1 MKLGIITSGG
11 DAPGMNAAV
20 RATVRYALSKG
31 IECVGYNR
39 AYAGI
44 LEGDRIPL
52 DRRSVS
58 DIIGKGGTML
68 LSDRCPDF
76 LNKDCR
82 LKAYEQLKADGIDAL
97 IAIGGDGTFRGAAD
111 LYTDTGFPIVGVP
124 ATIDNDLSY
133 TEFTIGFDTAV
144 NNAIYAIEC
153 IKDTGE
159 AHSKVSII
167 EVMGRHCGNI
177 ALHAGMSAGA
187 EFILCPEILFD
198 FDAICD
204 EIVSMR
210 ASGRKSIL
218 IVNAEGAA
226 PMEELGKRLK
236 EKTGIAA
243 RETRLGF
250 IQRGGNATYSD
261 RMLASR
267 MGIAAVDAFL
277 AGKSPC
283 VIGIKGGELFDM
295 DLFDALKVKADVDHA
310 LYEKAAALV

>member
-1 MKLGIITSGG
+1 MKIGIITSGG

-31 IECVGYNR
+31 IECLGYNR

-44 LEGDRIPL
+44 LDGESVPMNK
-52 DRRSVS
+52 RSVS
-58 DIIGKGGTML
+58 NIIGKGGTVL
-68 LSDRCPDF
+68 YSDRCPDF
-76 LNKDCR
+76 LKKEVR
-82 LKAYEQLKADGIDAL
+82 LKAYEQLKKDGVDAL

-111 LYTDTGFPIVGVP
+111 LYTDTSFPIVGLP

-144 NNAIYAIEC
+144 NNAIHAIEC
-153 IKDTGE
+153 IRDTGE
-159 AHSKVSII
+159 AHGKVSII

-187 EFILCPEILFD
+187 EFILVPEIPFD
-198 FDAICD
+198 FDSVCD
-204 EIVSMR
+204 EIEKMR
-210 ASGRKSIL
+210 AAGRKTVL

-226 PMEELGKRLK
+226 PMEELGKQLK

-250 IQRGGNATYSD
+250 IQRGGSATYSD

-267 MGIAAVDAFL
+267 MGIAAVDAVI
-277 AGKSPC
+277 AGKFPC
-283 VIGIKGGELFDM
+283 VIGIKGGKLFDM
-295 DLFDALKVKADVDHA
+295 NLFDALKVTADVDHD
-310 LYEKAAALV
+310 LYEKAKALV

>member
-1 MKLGIITSGG
+1 MKIGIITSGG

-31 IECVGYNR
+31 IECLGYNR

-44 LEGDRIPL
+44 LDGESVPMNK
-52 DRRSVS
+52 RSVS
-58 DIIGKGGTML
+58 NIIGKGGTVL
-68 LSDRCPDF
+68 YSDRCPDF
-76 LNKDCR
+76 LKKEVR
-82 LKAYEQLKADGIDAL
+82 LKAYEQLKKDGVDAL

-111 LYTDTGFPIVGVP
+111 LYTDTSFPIVGLP

-144 NNAIYAIEC
+144 NNAI
-153 IKDTGE
+153 
-159 AHSKVSII
+159 H
-167 EVMGRHCGNI
+167 I

-187 EFILCPEILFD
+187 EFILVPEIPFD
-198 FDAICD
+198 FDSVCD
-204 EIVSMR
+204 EIEKMR
-210 ASGRKSIL
+210 AAGRKTVL

-226 PMEELGKRLK
+226 PMEELGKQLK

-250 IQRGGNATYSD
+250 IQRGGSATYSD

-267 MGIAAVDAFL
+267 MGIAAVDAVI
-277 AGKSPC
+277 AGKFPC
-283 VIGIKGGELFDM
+283 VIGIKGGKLFDM
-295 DLFDALKVKADVDHA
+295 NLFDALKVTADVDHD
-310 LYEKAAALV
+310 LYEKAKALV